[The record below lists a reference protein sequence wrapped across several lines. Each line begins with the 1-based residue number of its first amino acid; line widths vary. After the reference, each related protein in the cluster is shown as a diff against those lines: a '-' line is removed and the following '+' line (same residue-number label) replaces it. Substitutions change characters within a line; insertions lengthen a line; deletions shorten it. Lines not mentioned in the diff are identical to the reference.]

1 MRRLLMFEI
10 EFICEGVYDLWY
22 HDGDTDPHGE
32 YVGTYESHEI
42 AQEEAD
48 AFALFHGFVGDYT
61 L

>member
-1 MRRLLMFEI
+1 MFEI
-10 EFICEGVYDLWY
+10 EYICEGVYDLWY

-32 YVGTYESHEI
+32 YVGTYESYEI

-48 AFALFHGFVGDYT
+48 AFALFNGFVGDYT